1 MSRYIRYDWIN
12 EKVEDHYETSED
24 IIKCANEFYHDTFSM
39 DEDYDENYEVKTI
52 EDAIE
57 LYEGSGFSIYIELIE
72 IIKAVKG
79 EK

>member
-12 EKVEDHYETSED
+12 EEVIDHYETTED
-24 IIKCANEFYHDTFSM
+24 IIKCANEFYHDSFSM

-57 LYEGSGFSIYIELIE
+57 LYEGSGFSIYIELME

>member
-12 EKVEDHYETSED
+12 EEVIDHYETTED
-24 IIKCANEFYHDTFSM
+24 IIKCANEFYHDSFSM

-57 LYEGSGFSIYIELIE
+57 LYEGSGFSIYIELME
-72 IIKAVKG
+72 IINAVKG
-79 EK
+79 VK